1 MPLQNQFQY
10 QNNQLYCEDA
20 PLAAIAAEVGTPV
33 YVYSQAALLER
44 VNAYKTAVPPHSLIC
59 YAAKANSNP
68 TLLRRLAAAGLGAD
82 VTSGGELFL
91 AQHAGFPPE
100 KILFSGVGKRRDEIE
115 MALAAGIHSLHAESE
130 MELNLIAKVAAARQ
144 QRAHISLRVNPNIRA
159 ETHPY
164 ISTGLKAHKFGV
176 DRATAVRLFQF
187 AATHPWLEPVGV
199 AAHIGSQITDV
210 KPYRES
216 AKFLVTL
223 ADELAA
229 AGIRL
234 TYVDVGGGLGI
245 DYDEE
250 REAPMPGDWITA
262 VSQPI
267 IQAGYQLV
275 VEPGRSIVGP
285 AGLLLTQALYTKQQ
299 GEKQFLIVDAG
310 MNDLLRPTL
319 YQAHHPIWP
328 VAQAADGATAVYDIV
343 GPVCESG
350 DFLAQARPFPPTR
363 PGDLIA
369 VMQAGA
375 YGFAMSSNY
384 NGRLRP
390 AEVLVD
396 GRQYQVIRARQ
407 QYQHLLDGSLEIRD

>member
-1 MPLQNQFQY
+1 MNHFQY
-10 QNNQLYCEDA
+10 QNNQLCCEGVS
-20 PLAAIAAEVGTPV
+20 LAAIAAQAGTPV

-44 VNAYKTAVPPHSLIC
+44 ANAYKTAVPPHSLIC

-68 TLLRRLAAAGLGAD
+68 TLLRLLAEAGLGAD

-91 AQHAGFPPE
+91 AQQAGFPPE
-100 KILFSGVGKRRDEIE
+100 KTLFSGVGKRRDEIE
-115 MALAAGIHSLHAESE
+115 MALAADVHSLHAESE
-130 MELNLIAKVAAARQ
+130 IELNVIADIAAAHQ
-144 QRAHISLRVNPNIRA
+144 QTARISVRVNPNIRA

-176 DRATAVRLFQF
+176 DRVTAGRMFQF
-187 AATHPWLEPVGV
+187 AAQHPRLEPAGV

-210 KPYRES
+210 RPYRKS
-216 AKFLVTL
+216 AEFLVAL
-223 ADELAA
+223 AAELAA

-245 DYDEE
+245 DYGKERGAPTPDE
-250 REAPMPGDWITA
+250 WITA
-262 VSQPI
+262 VAPPI
-267 IQAGYQLV
+267 AQAGYQLV

-285 AGLLLTQALYTKQQ
+285 AGILLTQVLYTKAQ
-299 GEKQFLIVDAG
+299 GEKQFIIVDAG
-310 MNDLLRPTL
+310 MNDLIRPTL
-319 YQAHHPIWP
+319 YQAQHPIWP
-328 VAQAADGATAVYDIV
+328 VMQTPESATAVYDIV
-343 GPVCESG
+343 GPVCETG
-350 DFLAQARPFPPTR
+350 DFLAKERPFPPVQ

-390 AEVLVD
+390 SELLVT
-396 GRQYQVIRARQ
+396 GNKIQIIRERQ
-407 QYQHLLDGSLEIRD
+407 QFSDLLR